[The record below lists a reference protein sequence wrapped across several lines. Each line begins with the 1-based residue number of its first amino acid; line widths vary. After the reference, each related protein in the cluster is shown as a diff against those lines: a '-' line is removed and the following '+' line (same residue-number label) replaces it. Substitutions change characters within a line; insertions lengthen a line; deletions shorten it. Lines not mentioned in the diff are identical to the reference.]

1 MPAIFI
7 WMDKIQE
14 AVNHDRNTEWLFAKV
29 YVHEL
34 AHALMHTGYY
44 SNDDF
49 YKWREES
56 LANAYALSKINSY
69 IFGCNDDD
77 HPYPHLYALNKYH
90 KDYGLLDFAKSVMR
104 KQPDNYK
111 LGIKIFENLCGHHGC
126 YEIYRLMRNWMR
138 IKDKQSLP
146 PKELQEEWLKAV
158 QTPNKLDGKILYK
171 LDRYMGSKCYKYN
184 GNYYFTDYNVVLQVI
199 KDYVKDHPGITSA
212 DLNIAF
218 PATLNL
224 KYNVFATWPQA
235 ANYDEQESLFKKNTP
250 NYNHYNRNEDCII
263 NLADGRL
270 VVCDGWDEDDFKN
283 FVENANN
290 LGYDIEILVD

>member
-1 MPAIFI
+1 
-7 WMDKIQE
+7 
-14 AVNHDRNTEWLFAKV
+14 
-29 YVHEL
+29 
-34 AHALMHTGYY
+34 
-44 SNDDF
+44 
-49 YKWREES
+49 
-56 LANAYALSKINSY
+56 
-69 IFGCNDDD
+69 
-77 HPYPHLYALNKYH
+77 
-90 KDYGLLDFAKSVMR
+90 
-104 KQPDNYK
+104 
-111 LGIKIFENLCGHHGC
+111 
-126 YEIYRLMRNWMR
+126 
-138 IKDKQSLP
+138 LP
-146 PKELQEEWLKAV
+146 PKELQDEWFKAV
-158 QTPNKLDGKILYK
+158 QTSNELDGKTLHK
-171 LDRYMGSKCYKYN
+171 LDIYMGSECYKYN
-184 GNYYFTDYNVVLQVI
+184 GNYDFTDYNVVLQVI

-218 PATLNL
+218 PATLNS